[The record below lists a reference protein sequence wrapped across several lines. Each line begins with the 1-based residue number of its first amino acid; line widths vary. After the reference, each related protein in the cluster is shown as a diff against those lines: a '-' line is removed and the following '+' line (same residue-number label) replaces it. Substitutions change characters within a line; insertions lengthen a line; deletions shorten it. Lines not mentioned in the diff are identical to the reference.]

1 MKHHAILWPIL
12 INFYEFNRWGHG
24 ALFWIER
31 PKRRVVQKD
40 SVIGQKPAVVY
51 FYPKDETPGCT
62 AEACSFR
69 DNYEDFKD
77 LGAEVIGI
85 SSDSFGSHKR
95 FAQRHRLPFIL
106 LADTK
111 KKVQR
116 IFKLPKILFG
126 LYTKRITFV
135 IDKAGKI
142 VYVHDSL
149 LATSHIKKALKA
161 LKK

>member
-1 MKHHAILWPIL
+1 MSLKVGDLVPYFEL
-12 INFYEFNRWGHG
+12 KDQKGE
-24 ALFWIER
+24 LF
-31 PKRRVVQKD
+31 KSD
-40 SVIGQKPAVVY
+40 TVIGQKPAVVY

-69 DNYEDFKD
+69 DSYEDFKE

-85 SSDSFGSHKR
+85 SSDSIGSHKR

-111 KKVQR
+111 KVVQR
-116 IFKLPKILFG
+116 LFKLPKILFG
-126 LYTKRITFV
+126 IYTKRITFV
-135 IDKAGKI
+135 IDEAGKV

-161 LKK
+161 LKG

>member
-1 MKHHAILWPIL
+1 MSLTVGNSVPYFELKDQKG
-12 INFYEFNRWGHG
+12 E
-24 ALFWIER
+24 LF
-31 PKRRVVQKD
+31 KSDTVV
-40 SVIGQKPAVVY
+40 GQKPAVVY

-69 DNYEDFKD
+69 DSYEDFKD

-85 SSDSFGSHKR
+85 SSDSIGSHKR

-106 LADTK
+106 LADTQ

-116 IFKLPKILFG
+116 LFKLPKLLFG

-135 IDKAGKI
+135 IDKSGKV

-149 LATSHIKKALKA
+149 FATSHIKKVLLV
-161 LKK
+161 LKKGEE

>member
-1 MKHHAILWPIL
+1 MSLKVGDTIPYFELKDQQG
-12 INFYEFNRWGHG
+12 E
-24 ALFWIER
+24 LF
-31 PKRRVVQKD
+31 KSN

-69 DNYEDFKD
+69 DNYEDFME

-85 SSDSFGSHKR
+85 SSDSIGSHKG

-116 IFKLPKILFG
+116 LFQLPKILFG

-135 IDKAGKI
+135 VDASGTV
-142 VYVHDSL
+142 VYVHDSI
-149 LATSHIKKALKA
+149 LATSHIKKALNA
-161 LKK
+161 LKG

>member
-1 MKHHAILWPIL
+1 MSLKVGDLVPYFEL
-12 INFYEFNRWGHG
+12 NDQKGE
-24 ALFWIER
+24 LF
-31 PKRRVVQKD
+31 KSD
-40 SVIGQKPAVVY
+40 TVIGQKPAVVY

-69 DNYEDFKD
+69 DSYEDFKE

-85 SSDSFGSHKR
+85 SSDSIGSHKR
-95 FAQRHRLPFIL
+95 FAQLHRLPFIL

-111 KKVQR
+111 KVVQR
-116 IFKLPKILFG
+116 LFKLPKILFG
-126 LYTKRITFV
+126 LYIKRITFV
-135 IDKAGKI
+135 IDEVGKV

-161 LKK
+161 LKG

>member
-1 MKHHAILWPIL
+1 MSLKVGDSVPYFELKDQK
-12 INFYEFNRWGHG
+12 GD
-24 ALFWIER
+24 LF
-31 PKRRVVQKD
+31 KSD
-40 SVIGQKPAVVY
+40 TVIGQKPAVVY

-69 DNYEDFKD
+69 DSYEDFQD

-85 SSDSFGSHKR
+85 SSDSIGSHKR

-116 IFKLPKILFG
+116 LFKLPK
-126 LYTKRITFV
+126 T
-135 IDKAGKI
+135 
-142 VYVHDSL
+142 
-149 LATSHIKKALKA
+149 
-161 LKK
+161 

>member
-1 MKHHAILWPIL
+1 MSLKVGNLVPYFEL
-12 INFYEFNRWGHG
+12 KDQKGE
-24 ALFWIER
+24 LF
-31 PKRRVVQKD
+31 K
-40 SVIGQKPAVVY
+40 SNTVIGQKPAVVY

-62 AEACSFR
+62 AEACYFR
-69 DNYEDFKD
+69 DSYEDFKE

-85 SSDSFGSHKR
+85 SSDSIGSHKR

-111 KKVQR
+111 KVVQR
-116 IFKLPKILFG
+116 LFKLPKILFG
-126 LYTKRITFV
+126 LYIKRITFV
-135 IDKAGKI
+135 IDEVGKV

-161 LKK
+161 LKG

>member
-1 MKHHAILWPIL
+1 MSLKVGDIVPYFEL
-12 INFYEFNRWGHG
+12 NDQKGE
-24 ALFWIER
+24 LF
-31 PKRRVVQKD
+31 KSD
-40 SVIGQKPAVVY
+40 TVIGQKPAVVY

-69 DNYEDFKD
+69 DSYEDFKD

-85 SSDSFGSHKR
+85 SSDSIGSHKR
-95 FAQRHRLPFIL
+95 FAERHRLPFIL

-111 KKVQR
+111 KKVQHL
-116 IFKLPKILFG
+116 FKLPKLLFG

-135 IDKAGKI
+135 IDKEGKV

-161 LKK
+161 LKQE

>member
-1 MKHHAILWPIL
+1 MSLAIGDSVPYFELKDQKG
-12 INFYEFNRWGHG
+12 E
-24 ALFWIER
+24 LF
-31 PKRRVVQKD
+31 KSD
-40 SVIGQKPAVVY
+40 SVIGHKPAVVY

-85 SSDSFGSHKR
+85 SSDSIGSHKR
-95 FAQRHRLPFIL
+95 FAQRHRIPFIL
-106 LADTK
+106 LADTQ

-116 IFKLPKILFG
+116 LFKLPKLLFG

-135 IDKAGKI
+135 IDKSGKV

-149 LATSHIKKALKA
+149 FATSHIKKALLA
-161 LKK
+161 LRKGEE

>member
-1 MKHHAILWPIL
+1 MSLNVGDLVPYFELKDQKG
-12 INFYEFNRWGHG
+12 E
-24 ALFWIER
+24 LF
-31 PKRRVVQKD
+31 KSD
-40 SVIGQKPAVVY
+40 TVIGQKPAVVY

-69 DNYEDFKD
+69 DSYEDFKE

-85 SSDSFGSHKR
+85 SSDSIGSHKR

-106 LADTK
+106 LSDPK

-116 IFKLPKILFG
+116 MFRLPKILFG

-135 IDKAGKI
+135 IDKTGKV

-161 LKK
+161 LKW

>member
-1 MKHHAILWPIL
+1 MSLKVGDIVPYFEL
-12 INFYEFNRWGHG
+12 NDQKGE
-24 ALFWIER
+24 LF
-31 PKRRVVQKD
+31 KSD
-40 SVIGQKPAVVY
+40 TVIGQKPAVLY

-69 DNYEDFKD
+69 DSYEDFKD

-85 SSDSFGSHKR
+85 SSDSIGSHKR
-95 FAQRHRLPFIL
+95 FAERHRLPFIL

-116 IFKLPKILFG
+116 LFKLPKLLFG

-135 IDKAGKI
+135 IDKEGKV

-161 LKK
+161 LKQE